1 MKISFDEIL
10 PPGVP
15 LNAGTKNSSHFSIL
29 GVFWTKMYFSTFD
42 LEKDGQGH
50 TFSRSK
56 YHKRVAGEKLKIL
69 SYHTHKS
76 DVWFGL

>member
-1 MKISFDEIL
+1 MFIFVLELEIIRICRFG
-10 PPGVP
+10 GVLIENVP
-15 LNAGTKNSSHFSIL
+15 FA
-29 GVFWTKMYFSTFD
+29 TFD

-50 TFSRSK
+50 TFSRSQ
-56 YHKRVAGEKLKIL
+56 YQKRIVGETLKVL